1 MLLTIT
7 GKTDGFGS
15 QYQSIM
21 SGIAYASY
29 KKYKYYHTP
38 MNKVAHSQNHQILN
52 NFIGVHS
59 DINVKQ
65 SDRVNI
71 KLPYVKEVHGANKPS
86 LFYTKQ
92 VNEKIRSMYYSTP
105 KPKSCPFDI
114 AIHIRRGDVKN
125 GFRFTD
131 NQTYLKYIKMLIS
144 KYPRYTIG
152 IYSEGTE
159 SDFKILKLPQVTFK
173 LNLNLI
179 NTFHELVTSK
189 ILVMS
194 KSSFSYSAG
203 ILSNGIVYYIPFWH
217 KPLDHWKILR

>member
-1 MLLTIT
+1 
-7 GKTDGFGS
+7 
-15 QYQSIM
+15 
-21 SGIAYASY
+21 
-29 KKYKYYHTP
+29 
-38 MNKVAHSQNHQILN
+38 
-52 NFIGVHS
+52 
-59 DINVKQ
+59 
-65 SDRVNI
+65 
-71 KLPYVKEVHGANKPS
+71 
-86 LFYTKQ
+86 
-92 VNEKIRSMYYSTP
+92 
-105 KPKSCPFDI
+105 
-114 AIHIRRGDVKN
+114 
-125 GFRFTD
+125 
-131 NQTYLKYIKMLIS
+131 MLIS

-152 IYSEGTE
+152 IYSEAIE